1 MDTTLNIH
9 ADISRKIAG
18 TMLSMGIRRSELVVL
33 LLHRIM
39 DETGHSVRMGRLVQ
53 YQKRRPKHEWRRIH
67 VFVEADEYEC
77 FLDMRKLMKLSLS
90 HILAIAVDKY
100 LDEIVREKY
109 SDNNRYKNYIII
121 NEEIDAIPCW
131 RLIWG
136 NPPTLARYLWTENK
150 SWAAPGAAHDSI
162 LIRISSTGS
171 SPA

>member
-9 ADISRKIAG
+9 ADILIKIADTTVSTG
-18 TMLSMGIRRSELVVL
+18 TRRSELIVL

-67 VFVEADEYEC
+67 VSFEADEYEY

-100 LDEIVREKY
+100 LDEITRKKCT
-109 SDNNRYKNYIII
+109 DNNRYYNYIII
-121 NEEIDAIPCW
+121 NEEIESITCW

-136 NPPTLARYLWTENK
+136 NPPTLTRHLLAENK
-150 SWAAPGAAHDSI
+150 S
-162 LIRISSTGS
+162 
-171 SPA
+171 